1 MRTGPKEPVPLCG
14 PPPNVC
20 PPVRGSK
27 KPVPIRGPNG
37 NSELRM
43 ALGRIQ
49 PYHGPVT
56 ISVLHDFHAGL
67 GARFMPVNGVEF
79 VASYS
84 DVLGEHRA
92 LHEGAGVIDLSGRGR
107 LVLLGADRQKLLNG
121 QVTNNIKDLPV
132 GKGCYAA
139 LVNAKAKM
147 VADLNVFALAS
158 ELLLDLEPGL
168 AGPVAERLEKFIV
181 ADDVQ
186 IVDAAPHY
194 GLLSIQGRH
203 APRTIEQLGFFPE
216 LPAEPLAHAALNHP
230 EHGELY
236 LMNHPRLGHRGFDLF
251 VPQAALAPVADRLIT
266 VAREF
271 GGRPCGFEA
280 FEIARMEAGIPR
292 YGVDMDESNLPPECG
307 IESRAISY
315 TKGCYSG
322 QEVIARIRTYGQ
334 VAKALRGLHLSGDVS
349 ALPARGT
356 RLFKDGKDVG
366 YLTSATHSPRLGS
379 VIALGYV
386 RREANGPGVELAV
399 GAPEA
404 ACRASIVPLPFVG
417 PLLA

>member
-1 MRTGPKEPVPLCG
+1 MGAQKT
-14 PPPNVC
+14 C
-20 PPVRGSK
+20 PPIFGIPLKFLQRACPSVLSANAGALNTEGQALCTHTTHDPRPTTHDLRPSPAPYSK
-27 KPVPIRGPNG
+27 LPTPHFC
-37 NSELRM
+37 SYH
-43 ALGRIQ
+43 AL
-49 PYHGPVT
+49 VT

-67 GARFMPVNGVEF
+67 GATFMSVNGVEF
-79 VASYS
+79 VANYGDASA
-84 DVLGEHRA
+84 EHRA

-147 VADLNVFALAS
+147 VADLNIFALAS

-194 GLLSIQGRH
+194 GLLSVQGRH
-203 APRTIEQLGFFPE
+203 AVRTFEQLGLFPS
-216 LPAEPLAHAALNHP
+216 LPTEPLAHVALHHP
-230 EHGELY
+230 DYGELY

-251 VPQAALAPVADRLIT
+251 VPLAALATVADRLIAT
-266 VAREF
+266 ARDF

-292 YGVDMDESNLPPECG
+292 
-307 IESRAISY
+307 
-315 TKGCYSG
+315 
-322 QEVIARIRTYGQ
+322 
-334 VAKALRGLHLSGDVS
+334 
-349 ALPARGT
+349 
-356 RLFKDGKDVG
+356 
-366 YLTSATHSPRLGS
+366 
-379 VIALGYV
+379 
-386 RREANGPGVELAV
+386 
-399 GAPEA
+399 
-404 ACRASIVPLPFVG
+404 
-417 PLLA
+417 

>member
-1 MRTGPKEPVPLCG
+1 M
-14 PPPNVC
+14 
-20 PPVRGSK
+20 
-27 KPVPIRGPNG
+27 
-37 NSELRM
+37 
-43 ALGRIQ
+43 
-49 PYHGPVT
+49 T
-56 ISVLHDFHAGL
+56 ISALHDFHASL
-67 GARFMPVNGVEF
+67 GATFLPVNGVEF
-79 VASYS
+79 VAHYG
-84 DVLGEHRA
+84 DLQGEHRA

-147 VADLNVFALAS
+147 VADLNVFALNS

-168 AGPVAERLEKFIV
+168 SGQVAERLEKFIV

-194 GLLSIQGRH
+194 GLLSVQGRH
-203 APRTIEQLGFFPE
+203 APRTFEQLGLFPA
-216 LPAEPLAHAALNHP
+216 LPTEPLAHAALNHS
-230 EHGELY
+230 EYGELY

-251 VPQAALAPVADRLIT
+251 VPMAALAAVAELLIGA
-266 VAREF
+266 AREF

-280 FEIARMEAGIPR
+280 FEIARLEAGIPR

-334 VAKALRGLHLSGDVS
+334 VAKALRGLRLSGDGS
-349 ALPARGT
+349 SLPVRGT
-356 RLFKDGKDVG
+356 KLFKDGKDVG
-366 YLTSATHSPRLGS
+366 YLTSAVMSPLLGAP
-379 VIALGYV
+379 IALGYV
-386 RREANGPGVELAV
+386 RREANGPGIELAV
-399 GAPEA
+399 GAPDA
-404 ACRASIVPLPFVG
+404 ACRATIVPLPFVG